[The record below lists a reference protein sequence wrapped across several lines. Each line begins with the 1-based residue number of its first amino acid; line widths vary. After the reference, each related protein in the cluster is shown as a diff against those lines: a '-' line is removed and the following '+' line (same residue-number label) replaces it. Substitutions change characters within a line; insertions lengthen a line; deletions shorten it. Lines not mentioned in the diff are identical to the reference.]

1 MEWCLK
7 DLTRTPHDTYMCRNT
22 LPTQSSQ
29 TVLTF
34 ILNEIRLVCI
44 LGLGVSLKDRT
55 FVSLSEGNSSLSFM
69 VSRSGDWQFEP
80 FQEAQGEVAPRHW
93 HGHGN
98 RWNYSFPMVWPPF
111 PGPLWG
117 TCVCQWDMG
126 QMVAYLYPDC
136 CQENLH
142 PFGNKKGVLLVHLE
156 KKNGDFI
163 DDTSSYSLSFVGL
176 CVSN

>member
-1 MEWCLK
+1 
-7 DLTRTPHDTYMCRNT
+7 
-22 LPTQSSQ
+22 
-29 TVLTF
+29 
-34 ILNEIRLVCI
+34 
-44 LGLGVSLKDRT
+44 
-55 FVSLSEGNSSLSFM
+55 
-69 VSRSGDWQFEP
+69 
-80 FQEAQGEVAPRHW
+80 
-93 HGHGN
+93 
-98 RWNYSFPMVWPPF
+98 MVWPPF